1 MKDKLIAA
9 ICGLLSFF
17 IFFKVV
23 KILSSAVW
31 NGTNDF
37 INAVFGVFLI
47 LVILVASVAVSQKVY
62 SKLNSHFWKWW
73 NLHINGSIKNTIK
86 KRNNVKKEMFQYWDI
101 SFLFWEVFE
110 TISCYYNINIFKG
123 DIKDEYI
130 RDEKS

>member
-1 MKDKLIAA
+1 MLIKYRYSKGVNRKMKDKLIAA

-17 IFFKVV
+17 IFFKVG

-62 SKLNSHFWKWW
+62 SKLNSHF
-73 NLHINGSIKNTIK
+73 
-86 KRNNVKKEMFQYWDI
+86 
-101 SFLFWEVFE
+101 
-110 TISCYYNINIFKG
+110 
-123 DIKDEYI
+123 
-130 RDEKS
+130 